1 LIANYFKIGFRIL
14 IRQRSYT
21 ALNIIG
27 LAIGIAVFVFIYLY
41 VQSEIRYDR
50 HWTDKEHIYRVTSK
64 FSLDGNIDS
73 AALTP
78 FRLAEEFENYQE
90 VVLTT
95 NLFYTDPSDI
105 NDVSSLV
112 YNDQVFEVPDI
123 TLGNSHVFK
132 IFDYRFTEGSPEQ
145 SLSDPYTIVISTDV
159 AHMIFGDEPALGKKL
174 KTVVREYTITG
185 VYEKQCRP
193 SHLNFD
199 AIVSVNSLPENDL
212 SMLNE
217 NWFWINCNTYI
228 KISDTVD
235 PVAFEHRFNK
245 DFSRK
250 MAAYIAD
257 NNLQVEGYSYY
268 KLEPIADVHFNT
280 TLLYDS
286 PSNIDK
292 SYLYIFGIIA
302 AFILLTASINYI
314 NLATARSLKRA
325 KEIGVRKV
333 LGAFRKQLTIQYI
346 TESIILTFI
355 AFFLALVLVELL
367 MPQFN
372 QLVGKDLTLVGSLFT
387 KDGIFFGVLLILTV
401 FVLSIISG
409 SFPAFILSAFRPVS
423 VLKGSNILIGKDG
436 KQLISGGRLR
446 KFLVTLQYFVAIGM
460 IISTL
465 IIARQ
470 IAFIN
475 NQDLGFDKENI
486 IVVNVPQDTSYIQR
500 SDDFLATLKSHP
512 SIRKLSASS
521 SVPGYTPGR
530 RIFYVGDTSQAS
542 LISLNV
548 FIIDTNFFNLLQ
560 IPLLQGNYFS
570 EIPAGDSNMY
580 YIVNEA
586 AVEFL
591 NLEQAV
597 GSQLTIPQTIG
608 GKIIGVVQNFNFSS
622 LHRQVEPLV
631 FIYFPRHRYVMLK
644 TDEAQRDDAI
654 RHMKE
659 TWKHYNEGQFLHYT
673 FLDEKLESLYGRD
686 KKMLSLF
693 IYFSIFVIFISSLG
707 LYGLSSFLIEQRTKE
722 ISIRKILGGSKTQI
736 VTLLAK
742 DYLFLVLLA
751 GLLVTPLVYFLMDMW
766 LHSFAYH
773 IRMNAWYFLTG
784 IFSALLIAFLTVLIR
799 SFYVVRRSPAHI
811 LKYE

>member
-1 LIANYFKIGFRIL
+1 MIANYFKIGFRIL
-14 IRQRSYT
+14 FRQRSYT
-21 ALNIIG
+21 VLNIIG

-41 VQSEIRYDR
+41 IQSEIRFDR
-50 HWTDKEHIYRVTSK
+50 HWTDENQIYRVTSK
-64 FSLDGNIDS
+64 FNLDGNIDS

-78 FRLAEEFENYQE
+78 FRLANEFETYPE
-90 VVLTT
+90 VLNST

-105 NDVSSLV
+105 NDVSSLG
-112 YNDQVFEVPDI
+112 YNDEVFEVPDI
-123 TLGNSHVFK
+123 TLGNSNVFK
-132 IFDYRFTEGSPEQ
+132 IFDYKFTEGSPERA
-145 SLSDPYTIVISTDV
+145 LSEPFTMVISTDV
-159 AHMIFGDEPALGKKL
+159 ARMIFGDEPALGKKL
-174 KTVVREYTITG
+174 KTVVRQYTITG
-185 VYEKQCRP
+185 VYEKQNRP

-199 AIVSVNSLPENDL
+199 AIVSVNSLPEDDL
-212 SMLNE
+212 TMLNE
-217 NWFWINCNTYI
+217 NWFWVNCNTYV
-228 KISDTVD
+228 KISDSVN
-235 PVAFEHRFNK
+235 PVEFERRFNI
-245 DFSRK
+245 DFNRK
-250 MAAYIAD
+250 MADYIAN
-257 NNLQVEGYSYY
+257 NNLQVDGYSHY
-268 KLEPIADVHFNT
+268 KLEPIYDVHFNT

-333 LGAFRKQLTIQYI
+333 LGAYRKQLTIQYI
-346 TESIILTFI
+346 TESFILTFI
-355 AFFLALVLVELL
+355 SFFLALALVELL

-372 QLVGKDLTLVGSLFT
+372 QLVNKELTLVGSLFT
-387 KDGIFFGVLLILTV
+387 KDGIFFGILLILTV

-486 IVVNVPQDTSYIQR
+486 IVVNVPQDTSYTYR
-500 SDDFLATLKSHP
+500 SDDFLAALKDHP
-512 SIRKLSASS
+512 SIQRLSASG

-548 FIIDTNFFNLLQ
+548 FIIDTNFFKLLQ
-560 IPLLQGNYFS
+560 VPILQGSSFS
-570 EIPAGDSNMY
+570 EIPEGDSNIY

-597 GSQLTIPQTIG
+597 GSQLTIPQTMG
-608 GKIIGVVQNFNFSS
+608 GEIIGVVRNFNFSS

-631 FIYFPRHRYVMLK
+631 FIYYPRHRYVMLK
-644 TDEAQRDDAI
+644 TDESGK
-654 RHMKE
+654 KE
-659 TWKHYNEGQFLHYT
+659 ALQHVKKTWKEYNKGQFLHFT
-673 FLDEKLESLYGRD
+673 FLDEKLESLYGKD
-686 KKMLSLF
+686 QKMLSLF
-693 IYFSIFVIFISSLG
+693 IYFSFFVIFISSLG

-736 VTLLAK
+736 ITLLAK
-742 DYLFLVLLA
+742 DYLWLVLLA
-751 GLLVTPLVYFLMDMW
+751 GLLVSPLVFYLMDMW
-766 LHSFAYH
+766 LNSFAYH
-773 IRMNAWYFLTG
+773 ISINIWYFVIG